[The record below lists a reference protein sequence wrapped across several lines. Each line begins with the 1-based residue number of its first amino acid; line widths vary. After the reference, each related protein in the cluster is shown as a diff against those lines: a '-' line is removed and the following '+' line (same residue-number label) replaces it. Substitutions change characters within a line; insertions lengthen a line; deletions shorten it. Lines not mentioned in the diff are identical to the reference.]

1 MTVNQLVD
9 FILHRVAKNPQ
20 YRSGLDGKTLAQ
32 LENLLIYTDPNKS
45 NAKRSYHAMASL
57 LGTDV
62 STMRLLYA
70 SYYGEKGDSLSSM
83 TLPQLTAFMQNTVM
97 KTPALAGSLG
107 EGTASKIKQL
117 AHYTNSDAIARQRS
131 AEQLASSFAMD
142 KNKIGQLLTMMGKTT
157 MSEKELVDFLLA
169 NGMVSGKQ
177 QQQLAWLQN
186 IMNMTLGGVSLT
198 YEKAAALF
206 QMDAQSMKIL
216 YAFYD
221 CPYHKNSW
229 TMSVKT
235 VVRYIL
241 RNKSHL
247 GNTMSASSLAQLQRI
262 STIMEKSHK
271 GTRLSVQQMAQLL
284 GMDSRKLRQVYL
296 LKAYL
301 DGKTGSWRMSP
312 ANFVRFLA
320 NAVSTNPSLAESI
333 PKGKRNSLVMAN
345 TLIQAVLSGERYTAT
360 QMTSLLAG
368 MDKDLDGKAIK
379 LLYYYYFGQ
388 RISKESWKLSV
399 VQLMDVLAEDVITD
413 PVFGGAIDG
422 TGKGDSV
429 KTEITKGQKQLAK
442 AVGNLKAKHWSL
454 ALISTTLPEES
465 SQTTTF
471 MKTLTKEA
479 DSTIGGKSYHLIGN
493 TPMNYEMA
501 QSFRGELNK
510 ITLLTILAIFLVVL
524 FTFRNP
530 WIPMIL
536 VAVIQCAVYVMMLA
550 MGLQGYHINYL
561 ALLIVQCILMGAT
574 IDYGILYTSYY
585 REYRQHMALKSAL
598 VEAYHGSIH
607 TILTSGSIMTIVTF
621 VISFAF
627 KAPMVSQICRTLS
640 AGAFCAI
647 ILILFLL
654 PGLIAA
660 TDRWIKP
667 AEANSENLVETTS

>member
-284 GMDSRKLRQVYL
+284 GMDSRKLQQVY
-296 LKAYL
+296 
-301 DGKTGSWRMSP
+301 
-312 ANFVRFLA
+312 
-320 NAVSTNPSLAESI
+320 
-333 PKGKRNSLVMAN
+333 
-345 TLIQAVLSGERYTAT
+345 
-360 QMTSLLAG
+360 
-368 MDKDLDGKAIK
+368 
-379 LLYYYYFGQ
+379 
-388 RISKESWKLSV
+388 
-399 VQLMDVLAEDVITD
+399 
-413 PVFGGAIDG
+413 
-422 TGKGDSV
+422 
-429 KTEITKGQKQLAK
+429 
-442 AVGNLKAKHWSL
+442 
-454 ALISTTLPEES
+454 
-465 SQTTTF
+465 
-471 MKTLTKEA
+471 
-479 DSTIGGKSYHLIGN
+479 
-493 TPMNYEMA
+493 
-501 QSFRGELNK
+501 
-510 ITLLTILAIFLVVL
+510 
-524 FTFRNP
+524 
-530 WIPMIL
+530 
-536 VAVIQCAVYVMMLA
+536 
-550 MGLQGYHINYL
+550 
-561 ALLIVQCILMGAT
+561 
-574 IDYGILYTSYY
+574 
-585 REYRQHMALKSAL
+585 
-598 VEAYHGSIH
+598 
-607 TILTSGSIMTIVTF
+607 
-621 VISFAF
+621 
-627 KAPMVSQICRTLS
+627 
-640 AGAFCAI
+640 
-647 ILILFLL
+647 
-654 PGLIAA
+654 
-660 TDRWIKP
+660 
-667 AEANSENLVETTS
+667 